1 MNLPN
6 FTSKSHLDKRL
17 RIFFLK
23 YVKTLSFHFME
34 GYKME
39 ESQENLINKVFQL
52 DVKSMKQ
59 KFLKVSLNE
68 KFFQKK
74 KKNELLFSLMKL
86 D

>member
-1 MNLPN
+1 
-6 FTSKSHLDKRL
+6 
-17 RIFFLK
+17 
-23 YVKTLSFHFME
+23 ME

-74 KKNELLFSLMKL
+74 KKKELLFSLMKL
-86 D
+86 RSKRIA